1 MLLLYHLVL
10 SVLIDVLLVVGTIV
24 DCQEAT
30 NDKCQK
36 NKKPTITLIRV
47 IPTVTFIH
55 SVAGKSSGILSDISS
70 GILSGI
76 SPGILSAQI
85 F

>member
-55 SVAGKSSGILSDISS
+55 FVAGKSSGSLSDISS
-70 GILSGI
+70 GIPSGI
-76 SPGILSAQI
+76 SSGVLSAQI